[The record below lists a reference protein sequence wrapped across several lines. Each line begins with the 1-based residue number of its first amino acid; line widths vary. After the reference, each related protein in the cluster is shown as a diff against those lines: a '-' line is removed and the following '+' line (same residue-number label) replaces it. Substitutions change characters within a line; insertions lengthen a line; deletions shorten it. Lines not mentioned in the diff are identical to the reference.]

1 MATYIKFLAGD
12 YGKEEYI
19 YIKNKNK
26 LRCSSKM
33 FGAKELFLSSIASCE
48 VANE

>member
-19 YIKNKNK
+19 YIKNK
-26 LRCSSKM
+26 
-33 FGAKELFLSSIASCE
+33 ALSQQM
-48 VANE
+48 VDF

>member
-19 YIKNKNK
+19 YIKIKISCVALQKCLEQRNFSFPV
-26 LRCSSKM
+26 LPL
-33 FGAKELFLSSIASCE
+33 AK
-48 VANE
+48 

>member
-19 YIKNKNK
+19 YPARRK
-26 LRCSSKM
+26 
-33 FGAKELFLSSIASCE
+33 ASPFR
-48 VANE
+48 AGI